1 VRAIIVIPLR
11 NCVCVCVHAELKQT
25 GPNPLSEFTEKLD
38 FCKEFCTQV
47 YADTTVLENKDFR
60 GLVFSIY

>member
-1 VRAIIVIPLR
+1 VHAIVVTLRR
-11 NCVCVCVHAELKQT
+11 NCVCTELKQT

>member
-1 VRAIIVIPLR
+1 MRLSFNR
-11 NCVCVCVHAELKQT
+11 SDRAELRQT

-47 YADTTVLENKDFR
+47 YADTTVLESKEFR